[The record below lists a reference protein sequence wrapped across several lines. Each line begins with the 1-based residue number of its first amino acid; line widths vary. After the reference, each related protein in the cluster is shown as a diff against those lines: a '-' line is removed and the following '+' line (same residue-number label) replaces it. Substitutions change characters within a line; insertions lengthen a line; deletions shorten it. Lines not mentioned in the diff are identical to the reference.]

1 MKINNFI
8 MSKKNDIKKDD
19 QDLSTEINDHK
30 FIKKEIFSDEKIN
43 DKKKLNKKI
52 EKKNN
57 KKNLVSEHEKDIDKK
72 LMEIY
77 ENADGSMPDMTH
89 FQKKKRTSFIRS
101 LFVLLF
107 ACLFL
112 AGVAWFG
119 FFVLQP
125 KSNFSENGVIVS
137 VSGED
142 KVEIGEV
149 QRYRVRYRNAQ
160 NVNLTNVL
168 LQIRYPEGFVLT
180 DTSRTPSNDAKDE
193 WILGDMEGQDSGYI
207 DIYGKLYGTVGEQQS
222 FRVFLNYMAENFSS
236 EFQKAHSLI
245 IYTAETPFNL
255 VVEAPD
261 KIVSGS
267 EVELVIFVDNVTA
280 EDLENLAVEIEGN
293 ASFSIRNSQPK
304 PDQFVENRW
313 NLVDA
318 TENKIV
324 VSGIFD
330 SNLLDKDGNFVVKL
344 IGWKDD
350 NRAVDGYV
358 YDSQEYVVKI
368 LETDLVTNL
377 VINGSSSN
385 LTVQPGETLNGT
397 VVIRNAGE
405 IPLKNLVARVIFD
418 APSFEKKSILN
429 WSEINNPQDADI
441 FGEQLSV
448 EKRRGILTWD
458 KNQILDLRQID
469 PAEEIIADFSLPIK
483 SAEVDELTDYVGS
496 QIEATLEL
504 KYELDGENKTI
515 SSAPIVMVI
524 NSDVDLEVR
533 DEVVYEGEAEK
544 HSITWILT
552 NSFHE
557 LNNIKLEADI
567 YGDIEWHDDELVVGA
582 GEVTYDEQKKKL
594 IWNIESMPTALDI
607 LALQFGFTLKSQNPT
622 QTNLTSKVIFEAI
635 DAITGE
641 QILMTGKEILL
652 NAE

>member
-1 MKINNFI
+1 

-245 IYTAETPFNL
+245 IDTAEAPFNL

>member
-245 IYTAETPFNL
+245 IDTAEAPFNL

>member
-1 MKINNFI
+1 M
-8 MSKKNDIKKDD
+8 
-19 QDLSTEINDHK
+19 
-30 FIKKEIFSDEKIN
+30 
-43 DKKKLNKKI
+43 
-52 EKKNN
+52 
-57 KKNLVSEHEKDIDKK
+57 
-72 LMEIY
+72 
-77 ENADGSMPDMTH
+77 
-89 FQKKKRTSFIRS
+89 
-101 LFVLLF
+101 
-107 ACLFL
+107 
-112 AGVAWFG
+112 
-119 FFVLQP
+119 
-125 KSNFSENGVIVS
+125 
-137 VSGED
+137 
-142 KVEIGEV
+142 
-149 QRYRVRYRNAQ
+149 
-160 NVNLTNVL
+160 
-168 LQIRYPEGFVLT
+168 
-180 DTSRTPSNDAKDE
+180 
-193 WILGDMEGQDSGYI
+193 
-207 DIYGKLYGTVGEQQS
+207 
-222 FRVFLNYMAENFSS
+222 
-236 EFQKAHSLI
+236 
-245 IYTAETPFNL
+245 
-255 VVEAPD
+255 
-261 KIVSGS
+261 
-267 EVELVIFVDNVTA
+267 
-280 EDLENLAVEIEGN
+280 
-293 ASFSIRNSQPK
+293 
-304 PDQFVENRW
+304 
-313 NLVDA
+313 
-318 TENKIV
+318 
-324 VSGIFD
+324 
-330 SNLLDKDGNFVVKL
+330 LDKDGNFVVKL

-405 IPLKNLVARVIFD
+405 IQLKNLVARVIFD